1 MIGFAVTAPAAS
13 EASPAVVGSVVAS
26 VAPSAAGS
34 IASPLPVAV
43 DPVVVVGVV
52 VGTVVVVA
60 VGSVVVVVVS
70 AADRSRVPVSIA
82 GFSTLAA
89 DCAPGSTIA
98 SCMPS
103 GASPEAVTA
112 LICTSSTWPTYTG
125 SVPGRVR
132 ALSSLPASGPCSS
145 WYGMVCQ
152 GDQVPFSSVRTETVM
167 ASSGRFSPC
176 FQVTPTVAR
185 LSTACGAESTV
196 RSSVSGS
203 PSAATRR
210 AVAAAPPRIA
220 EVPSR
225 RAARP
230 ALLTPAS
237 GTAVTRGFTGAEATS
252 DGLSPPPTVRW
263 ALSVTGAGTATDP
276 GVPGRAGA
284 TMSRVTVFTAG
295 AAIATTTASAR
306 LCWHRS
312 TKRLLFSGIARYS
325 CGSRDSHEYQMSQQ
339 PQRRARA
346 SK

>member
-1 MIGFAVTAPAAS
+1 MG
-13 EASPAVVGSVVAS
+13 
-26 VAPSAAGS
+26 
-34 IASPLPVAV
+34 
-43 DPVVVVGVV
+43 
-52 VGTVVVVA
+52 
-60 VGSVVVVVVS
+60 
-70 AADRSRVPVSIA
+70 
-82 GFSTLAA
+82 
-89 DCAPGSTIA
+89 
-98 SCMPS
+98 
-103 GASPEAVTA
+103 
-112 LICTSSTWPTYTG
+112 
-125 SVPGRVR
+125 
-132 ALSSLPASGPCSS
+132 
-145 WYGMVCQ
+145 CQ
-152 GDQVPFSSVRTETVM
+152 ADQVPFFSVRTETVM

-176 FQVTPTVAR
+176 LQVTPTVAR
-185 LSTACGAESTV
+185 LSTDCGADSTA

-230 ALLTPAS
+230 ALLTPPS

-252 DGLSPPPTVRW
+252 EGLSPPPTVPAA
-263 ALSVTGAGTATDP
+263 ALSVAGAGEATDP
-276 GVPGRAGA
+276 GDPGRAGA
-284 TMSRVTVFTAG
+284 TMSRVTVFAAG

-339 PQRRARA
+339 PQGRARA